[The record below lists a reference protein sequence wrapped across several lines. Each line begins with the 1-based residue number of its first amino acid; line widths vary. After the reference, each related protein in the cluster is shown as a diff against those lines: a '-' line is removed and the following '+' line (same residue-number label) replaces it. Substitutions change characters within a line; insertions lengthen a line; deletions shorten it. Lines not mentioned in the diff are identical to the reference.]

1 MPRCRPGIDVCSKAV
16 HRNKTSVQPLEITE
30 IGVRHL
36 VYYLIKI
43 AVTTVLIVAISEI
56 AKRSSFL
63 GALLASVPLISV
75 LAITWLYVDTKDIA
89 KVSALATSVFWLVL
103 PSLAFFVTLPLL
115 IRQGLHFYLSV
126 SISVGVTV
134 ACYWLM
140 VTALAHYGIRL

>member
-1 MPRCRPGIDVCSKAV
+1 MV
-16 HRNKTSVQPLEITE
+16 HRRAAWLHFVDVIEV
-30 IGVRHL
+30 GVLRL
-36 VYYLIKI
+36 TYYLIKI

-56 AKRSSFL
+56 AKRSSFV

-75 LAITWLYVDTKDIA
+75 LAITWLYVDTKDMA

-140 VTALAHYGIRL
+140 VTALGHYGIRL